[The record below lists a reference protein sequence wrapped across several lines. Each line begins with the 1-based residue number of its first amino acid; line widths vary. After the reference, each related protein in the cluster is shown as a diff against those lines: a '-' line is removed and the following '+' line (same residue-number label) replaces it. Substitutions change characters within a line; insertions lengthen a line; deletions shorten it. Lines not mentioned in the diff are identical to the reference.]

1 MVAVNPIELSPT
13 HLYAARCILS
23 LKHSLPRITVGLGT
37 DGRRPTSLKRRME
50 DPCQLS
56 IPIPPNCL
64 KLVETVKSSKLER
77 SAISPAPDGYVFLH
91 EVSNDAIITYSVV
104 LLWELDCVESLA
116 IGSRGPNSLRA
127 N

>member
-1 MVAVNPIELSPT
+1 
-13 HLYAARCILS
+13 
-23 LKHSLPRITVGLGT
+23 
-37 DGRRPTSLKRRME
+37 ME

-64 KLVETVKSSKLER
+64 KPVETVKSSKLER